1 MSRTLAAAPRIV
13 RLLATL
19 ALLAAGAAA
28 DEVRLHDGRVLV
40 GRVAVRDGRLEITTR
55 DGVIVVAEQEVAERI
70 PEATL
75 RERLA
80 RLARSADD
88 SAFAQLQLAMQAH
101 QSGLEPELWRHLD
114 RAVPKLAAEPAN
126 ASLQRRCAEFLARLE
141 PELLPPRLRG
151 APAELRVRHLLDG
164 LHASTG
170 PGRAAAIDELLVREP
185 AADEVLRKQA
195 RGNPN
200 PRQRLGALQALQ
212 RRPLAGNDR
221 FVLRTAVLDGTEA
234 VRTAAAAM
242 CRGRIGPDDIQYLA
256 TGLAHDHAKIRV
268 RTAEALAELGDAE
281 AARFLVLAGPHA
293 GKGLAAGANTGV
305 RAHIAVLQQTSY
317 VRDFDVEIASAAMIA
332 DPQVDVL
339 TSGTVLDV
347 TVAGVVE
354 ERTIVRAYRRA
365 IQRLLQRDPGADPRT
380 WAQWFENARPPAA
393 APTTGPR

>member
-1 MSRTLAAAPRIV
+1 MNRTLAAAPYAV
-13 RLLATL
+13 RPLAIL
-19 ALLAAGAAA
+19 VLLAAGAAA

-40 GRVAVRDGRLEITTR
+40 GRVIARDGRLEITTR

-114 RAVPKLAAEPAN
+114 RAIPQLAAAPASD
-126 ASLQRRCAEFLARLE
+126 ALRRRCAEFLARLE
-141 PELLPPRLRG
+141 PELLPQRLRG
-151 APAELRVRHLLDG
+151 TPTELRVRHLLAG

-185 AADEVLRKQA
+185 AADECLRREA
-195 RGNPN
+195 RRNPN
-200 PRQRLGALQALQ
+200 PRQRVGALQALQ

-242 CRGRIGPDDIQYLA
+242 CRGRIGSDDIQYLA
-256 TGLAHDHAKIRV
+256 TGLAHENAKIRV
-268 RTAEALAELGDAE
+268 RTAEAFAELGDP
-281 AARFLVLAGPHA
+281 AAVPFLVLAGPHA

-317 VRDFDVEIASAAMIA
+317 VRDLDVEVASAAMLA
-332 DPQVDVL
+332 DPQVGVL

-354 ERTIVRAYRRA
+354 ERTVVRAYRRA

-380 WAQWFENARPPAA
+380 WAQWFANARPPAA
-393 APTTGPR
+393 TPTTGAR